1 MIPIPE
7 FLFLN
12 MKKWVK
18 EFAFITKSLE
28 LLCIPKCLKMLF
40 ERRIRFVFCLLLK
53 VTGLTTDTLVLI
65 LLTSLLF

>member
-1 MIPIPE
+1 MIPILE

-28 LLCIPKCLKMLF
+28 LLCIPKCLKVLF

-53 VTGLTTDTLVLI
+53 VTGLTTDKEDAPLY
-65 LLTSLLF
+65 